1 MPETRAMKISTFI
14 FLLAV
19 FIMLAVFM
27 GGWLYKIY
35 AENTNYSKLRTDEAL
50 NCNKY
55 YYRIHQNTASYENG
69 VLRFDIE
76 NYIGAEFKTLVV
88 QSETQQKELNVT
100 IIQETTLPV
109 EVEIEASE
117 RVRVYP
123 LGCNNNYKEISIV
136 NGSQ

>member
-14 FLLAV
+14 FLLAI

-35 AENTNYSKLRTDEAL
+35 IENTHYSKSKTDEAL

-55 YYRIHQNTASYENG
+55 YYKILQDTVSYENG
-69 VLRFDIE
+69 VIRFDVE

-88 QSETQQKELNVT
+88 QSETQQKELNIT
-100 IIQETTLPV
+100 IGQETTLPV
-109 EVEIEASE
+109 EVEIEAAE

-123 LGCNNNYKEISIV
+123 LGCENNYKEIII
-136 NGSQ
+136 